1 MGGFARAVSIAV
13 AATLLYGNAWATI
26 RYGPVQISGNLESQQ
41 LFRLDKSKDEVF
53 QSFNLVQQRNTFRIQ
68 YEHELVQNGKFL
80 DRVDLPFVKSAS
92 AFLYYRFVYDSAYD
106 IAPGPFFR
114 TQDGAKAGSFDSI
127 PGGDRKDI
135 AFENVLRE
143 AFVDLDLAKWPVSFR
158 IGRQQIVWGN
168 TVNFRAMDSVNALDL
183 SWHLQQEAGLL
194 GKVGFS
200 ELRVPS
206 WAFKM
211 LVDIGSMGPFSN
223 LLVETYDIP
232 FEFQPTEVAFLP
244 KPWSVNVRLPFREG
258 LAIAIAEGVNVQPC
272 FDRTGNT
279 QTNASATSSGRAP
292 DFGDTRNTGFCDSA
306 NLPVSDLRDGLYD
319 EHDPSDVNQ
328 FGVRLGGTVTDLGL
342 GFTLNYL
349 RRRHLSDAT
358 GGAVAK
364 AHAGVV
370 QGNQLGF
377 VQLDALSNPL
387 APTHTSID
395 PLTGEQTT
403 YVGYVR
409 IPIEFYYPYVN
420 VFGLTLDYFDEYT
433 AAVYNVE
440 AVATHNVPI
449 SSTTDPAGI
458 RRLWAMELALLVDR
472 PTWIRFLNPRA
483 TWTVLAQTNVSF
495 IPTDYGDDLVGAPN
509 SMTIPGQF
517 GDELRLDKR
526 RQVEILS
533 LIAMS
538 SFYKGGSIV
547 PLVAMAI
554 DWSNAPGFLWQGF
567 LQYYMTPT
575 FIIEPGIRVYWTNK
589 RTVDDRYQVSK
600 NTGRSEFQLKI
611 TYQF

>member
-1 MGGFARAVSIAV
+1 MKGTVRGALLAVLATSIAST
-13 AATLLYGNAWATI
+13 AMATI
-26 RYGPVQISGNLESQQ
+26 RYGPVQLSGNIESQQ
-41 LFRLDKSKDEVF
+41 LFRLDESKSEIF
-53 QSFNLVQQRNTFRIQ
+53 QSFNLVQQRNTFRLQ
-68 YEHELVQNGKFL
+68 YEHELVQNGRFL
-80 DRVDLPFVKSAS
+80 DSLDIPFLKSAS
-92 AFLYYRFVYDSAYD
+92 AFLYYRFVYDSVYD
-106 IAPGPFFR
+106 IAPGPFLR
-114 TQDGAKAGSFDSI
+114 AQDGSKAGSFDGFS
-127 PGGDRKDI
+127 GGERKDI

-183 SWHLQQEAGLL
+183 SWHLQQEAGIL

-211 LVDIGSMGPFSN
+211 LVDIGSMGPLSN
-223 LLVETYDIP
+223 MLIEAYDIP

-244 KPWSVNVRLPFREG
+244 KPWSVNVRLPFRPG
-258 LAIAIAEGVNVQPC
+258 LGIEIAPGVNVQPC
-272 FDRTGNT
+272 FDRTGNV
-279 QTNASATSSGRAP
+279 QTNAAASSSGRTP
-292 DFGDTRNTGFCDSA
+292 DFGETKETGFCDSA

-319 EHDPSDVNQ
+319 EHDPRDVNQ

-370 QGNQLGF
+370 NANQLGF
-377 VQLDALSNPL
+377 VQLDALANPL
-387 APTHTSID
+387 APTHTAID

-409 IPIEFYYPYVN
+409 IPIEFYYPYLN
-420 VFGLTLDYFDEYT
+420 VFGATFDYFDEFT
-433 AAVYNVE
+433 AAVYNLEV
-440 AVATHNVPI
+440 VASHGVPI
-449 SSTTDPAGI
+449 SSTTDSAGI
-458 RRLWAMELALLVDR
+458 RRVWEMEMALLIDR

-495 IPTDYGDDLVGAPN
+495 IPFHGDDLVGAPN
-509 SMTIPGQF
+509 SVTIPGQF
-517 GDELRLDKR
+517 GDELRFDER

-533 LIAMS
+533 LIAMTT
-538 SFYKGGSIV
+538 FYWGGSLS
-547 PLVAMAI
+547 PLVSMAI
-554 DWSNAPGFLWQGF
+554 DWSNAPGFLWQAF
-567 LQYYMTPT
+567 VQYLPRPDI
-575 FIIEPGIRVYWTNK
+575 IIEPGVRVFWTDK
-589 RTVDDRYQVSK
+589 RTVDDRYQVTK
-600 NTGRSEFQLKI
+600 NTGRSEFQLKV